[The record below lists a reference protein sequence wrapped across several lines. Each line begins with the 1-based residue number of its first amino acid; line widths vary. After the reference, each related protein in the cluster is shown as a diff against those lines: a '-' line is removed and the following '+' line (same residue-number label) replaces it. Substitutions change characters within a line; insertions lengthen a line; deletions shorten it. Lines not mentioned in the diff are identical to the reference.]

1 MAVRTGTSFG
11 DTRGR
16 RLDLKGRI
24 MPALHFARAP
34 WLTSLNRPQVVVP
47 DHDAPL
53 RQVLSEMGY
62 QCAPS
67 GAAPEDASACL
78 AEFRDL
84 STQAHTSP
92 KPPLPRPVLYT
103 ASEETVT
110 ARLAAL
116 RSGGQGLLTRPYHSD
131 DIDRLLKQCARRSG
145 ATRTA
150 RRLVMVE
157 DDRSMARLVASYLL
171 PHGYEVHHVQNPTQV
186 LEALA
191 SLRPALLLLD
201 LNLPDVSGAEIAT
214 IIRQF
219 PAFMTLPILFLSGE
233 TSHAAQI
240 AALRCGADGFV
251 TKPVRAEDLLGRVD
265 AALTRLE
272 ELDQLAHS
280 DLLTDLPNRRA
291 FMLEFDHAQASV
303 NRTGRPHSLAVIDID
318 RFKSINDTYGHL
330 AGDRVLRRVAGYLRT
345 SLRREDYLARIGGEE
360 FAIILPGADVHEAK
374 QVLDS
379 VREACAPACE
389 DVIPQPISFSGGLV
403 SLTARRGETA
413 ETHIKRADDCLYR
426 AKNTG
431 RNRILIEEDPD

>member
-1 MAVRTGTSFG
+1 
-11 DTRGR
+11 
-16 RLDLKGRI
+16 

-34 WLTSLNRPQVVVP
+34 WLNSLNRPQIVVP
-47 DHDAPL
+47 EQDAPL
-53 RQVLSEMGY
+53 RQILSEMGY
-62 QCAPS
+62 QCAS
-67 GAAPEDASACL
+67 NSSEAPCL

-84 STQAHTSP
+84 SNTRAEKAAAP
-92 KPPLPRPVLYT
+92 AYPILYT
-103 ASEETVT
+103 VSEETVE

-116 RSGGQGLLTRPYHSD
+116 RAGGQGVLARPYHSD
-131 DIDRLLKQCARRSG
+131 DIERLLKSCARHSNHLQKP
-145 ATRTA
+145 

-157 DDRSMARLVASYLL
+157 DDRSMARLITSYLR
-171 PHGYEVHHVQNPTQV
+171 PHGYEVEHVQDPTQL
-186 LEALA
+186 LETLA
-191 SLRPALLLLD
+191 SFRPSLLLLD
-201 LNLPDVSGAEIAT
+201 LNLPDVSGAELAT

-265 AALTRLE
+265 AALARLE
-272 ELDQLAHS
+272 DLDQLAHS

-303 NRTGRPHSLAVIDID
+303 SRSGRPHCLAIIDID

-360 FAIILPGADVHEAK
+360 FAVILPGADVQEAK

-379 VREACAPACE
+379 VREGCAMACADA
-389 DVIPQPISFSGGLV
+389 IPVPVSFSGGLV
-403 SLTARRGETA
+403 PLTARRGETA
-413 ETHIKRADDCLYR
+413 ETHMKLADTQLYK
-426 AKNTG
+426 AKNNG
-431 RNRILIEEDPD
+431 RNQIVIEGGPG